1 MSISTFITSNDDLAD
16 NPSNDDFGRAIGID
30 LTLKT
35 MGQFNTDIQYTYSRA
50 VANGDYDVGAFGTD
64 FANTPSQ
71 QYRMSFDRTH
81 DLTLTFYTFLPFGIN
96 ASVTGFY
103 QSGFPY
109 TPYIFDGSDK
119 PREDLLNPY
128 SERSRAYQ
136 AWNMSFSKSFK
147 YNDYGVSMGLNIY
160 PYFAIDLF
168 FKGR

>member
-1 MSISTFITSNDDLAD
+1 M
-16 NPSNDDFGRAIGID
+16 
-30 LTLKT
+30 
-35 MGQFNTDIQYTYSRA
+35 IQYTYSKA
-50 VANGDYDVGAFGTD
+50 TANGAYDAAAFGNVWVD
-64 FANTPSQ
+64 APSLE
-71 QYRMSFDRTH
+71 YTMPFDRTH

-136 AWNMSFSKSFK
+136 AWNISF
-147 YNDYGVSMGLNIY
+147 
-160 PYFAIDLF
+160 
-168 FKGR
+168 